1 MRWGTQPRVCVP
13 PATPP
18 DLQPVPLV
26 APSQPGLSRLG
37 ETAGSDGAGAW
48 PEHPSD
54 AGCIPAPR
62 ARDWGGG
69 GVERMTVL
77 RSGVTLSGCDG
88 GYSQGVRRSRACR
101 ANRVSLGDPEETE
114 TGVSTGSEGGEQP
127 HVFPPPT
134 SPSSL
139 RTTPGSGPST
149 HLLSRRSH
157 GTLWSWETLKHRDG
171 GGGVLPPC
179 APLLPPMG
187 PPPILLQEEGSWG
200 WSGCWL
206 KWGCSPAFLGSPAG
220 RGVRAPLAAP
230 GTVRDGGLVL
240 VSPMGSS
247 PVSPV
252 GHDLSLGGVS
262 WWGQAPHRGT
272 LGGTLLRASSRHPGG
287 MNWPPPPPPELTR
300 FPLGPTGPSMP
311 RTPCGGDGC

>member
-62 ARDWGGG
+62 ARDWWWGGG
-69 GVERMTVL
+69 ERMTVL

-171 GGGVLPPC
+171 GGGSVTTLCPPTPTNGAPSHLAPGGGKLGVVRLLAEMGVLTCVPGVPC
-179 APLLPPMG
+179 WPGG
-187 PPPILLQEEGSWG
+187 P
-200 WSGCWL
+200 
-206 KWGCSPAFLGSPAG
+206 GSPCGPWDSQRRWVSACVPN
-220 RGVRAPLAAP
+220 GVLTGVPS
-230 GTVRDGGLVL
+230 GT
-240 VSPMGSS
+240 
-247 PVSPV
+247 
-252 GHDLSLGGVS
+252 
-262 WWGQAPHRGT
+262 
-272 LGGTLLRASSRHPGG
+272 
-287 MNWPPPPPPELTR
+287 
-300 FPLGPTGPSMP
+300 
-311 RTPCGGDGC
+311 